1 MRTREPALV
10 ISCEH
15 AGNRV
20 PPRYRAQFRGQ
31 GAVLKS
37 HRGWDP
43 GALDLARAIAFAC
56 NAPLLANT
64 TSRLVVEC
72 NRSLGHTQLFSE
84 FTRDLDPAEQFRLL
98 AMFYH
103 PHRGAVEAALQ
114 RAARRRGRVVH
125 IGVHS
130 FTPVLNGKRRRAD
143 IGLLFD
149 PKRRFEREVVEA
161 LSRELRA
168 RAPKLKVRRNYPY
181 RGWTDGLTTTMRG
194 RFPGAAYA
202 GIELEVN
209 QGLIRNAVVWKQVRQ
224 VLGDA
229 VRRARETV

>member
-1 MRTREPALV
+1 MRKREPALI

-31 GAVLKS
+31 SETLKS

-43 GALDLARAIAFAC
+43 GALDLARAITVAC

-72 NRSLGHTQLFSE
+72 NRSLGHPQLFSE

-103 PHRGAVEAALQ
+103 PHRRAVEVALR
-114 RAARRRGRVVH
+114 RATRRGGRVVH
-125 IGVHS
+125 IGVHT
-130 FTPVLNGKRRRAD
+130 FTPVLNGKRRHAD
-143 IGLLFD
+143 VGLLFD
-149 PKRRFEREVVEA
+149 PKRRFERDVVDA

-168 RAPKLKVRRNYPY
+168 RAPKLQVRRNYPY
-181 RGWTDGLTTTMRG
+181 RGWTDGLTTTLRG
-194 RFPGAAYA
+194 RFPAAAYA

-209 QGLIRNAVVWKQVRQ
+209 QGLLRNPRAWKQVRQ
-224 VLGDA
+224 ALGDA
-229 VRRARETV
+229 VRRAKETV

>member
-1 MRTREPALV
+1 MRRPEPRLV
-10 ISCEH
+10 VSCEH

-20 PPRYRAQFRGQ
+20 PPRYRARFRG
-31 GAVLKS
+31 AAAELKS

-43 GALDLARAIAFAC
+43 GALDLARAIAFAS

-72 NRSLGHTQLFSE
+72 NRSPGHPQLFSE

-103 PHRGAVEAALQ
+103 PHRRAVEVSL
-114 RAARRRGRVVH
+114 RRTMRRRRAVH
-125 IGVHS
+125 VGVHT
-130 FTPVLNGKRRRAD
+130 FTPVLNGKRRGTD

-149 PKRRFEREVVEA
+149 PKRRFEGEVVDA

-168 RAPKLKVRRNYPY
+168 RAPKLQVRRNYPY
-181 RGWTDGLTTTMRG
+181 RGWTDGLTTTLRG
-194 RFPGAAYA
+194 RFPAASYA

-209 QGLIRNAVVWKQVRQ
+209 QALIRNPVGWKQVTTAIA
-224 VLGDA
+224 DA
-229 VRRARETV
+229 VRRAIETL

>member
-1 MRTREPALV
+1 MRKREAVLV

-31 GAVLKS
+31 SAILKS

-43 GALDLARAIAFAC
+43 GALDLARAIAIAC

-72 NRSLGHTQLFSE
+72 NRSLGHPQLFSE

-103 PHRGAVEAALQ
+103 PHRRSVELAMR
-114 RAARRRGRVVH
+114 RAMRRRGRVVH

-149 PKRRFEREVVEA
+149 PKRRFERDVVEG
-161 LSRELRA
+161 LTRELGA
-168 RAPKLKVRRNYPY
+168 RAPKLNVRRNYPY
-181 RGWTDGLTTTMRG
+181 RGWTDGLTTTLRG
-194 RFPGAAYA
+194 RFPAASYA

-209 QGLIRNAVVWKQVRQ
+209 QGLLRNPVAWKHVRQ
-224 VLGDA
+224 VLADA